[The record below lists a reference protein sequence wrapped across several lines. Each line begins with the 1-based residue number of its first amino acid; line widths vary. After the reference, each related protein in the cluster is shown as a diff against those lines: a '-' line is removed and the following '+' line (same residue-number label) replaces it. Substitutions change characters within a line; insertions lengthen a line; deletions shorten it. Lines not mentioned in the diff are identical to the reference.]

1 MTLSFLMEAGNI
13 YMNDNTCLGSRA
25 LGELVASMS
34 DPELGDRSQDRE
46 PPLVKSESSASGPPP
61 APGLIPLARPDT
73 AASVMSAEK
82 QQVQAAM
89 AMAAFYSQ
97 NPLWQAAMARERLQQ
112 QQQQLGAAAAALSQ
126 LPGRPP

>member
-1 MTLSFLMEAGNI
+1 MFNTLVNYGICSIKFILILFLG
-13 YMNDNTCLGSRA
+13 LGSRA

-34 DPELGDRSQDRE
+34 DPDLGDRSQDRE

-82 QQVQAAM
+82 QQV
-89 AMAAFYSQ
+89 SV
-97 NPLWQAAMARERLQQ
+97 RLSV
-112 QQQQLGAAAAALSQ
+112 GNS
-126 LPGRPP
+126 